1 MNEGSSLTA
10 DKSWLLMVQ
19 DEWSPRLV
27 ETLTNRLA
35 VPEGAMVGAGGNA
48 SFCDATSVK
57 TLYAWGKLKISGDG
71 QMYPQAFMDMAGWN
85 VRSIACGPATYA
97 IAAEKSAVT
106 WGAAH
111 NNELAY
117 GRNGKKSSA
126 NPAKVMNL
134 EGYYTHQVRAEEA
147 CHHVHP
153 TLSCEPDQTLQAERQ
168 K

>member
-1 MNEGSSLTA
+1 MRGPKTQCACKAHETPPETSL
-10 DKSWLLMVQ
+10 LVVQ
-19 DEWSPRLV
+19 DEWIPRLV

-35 VPEGAMVGAGGNA
+35 VPDGAMVGAGGNA
-48 SFCDATSVK
+48 SFCDATTVK

-134 EGYYTHQVRAEEA
+134 EGFYTHQVCTE
-147 CHHVHP
+147 
-153 TLSCEPDQTLQAERQ
+153 
-168 K
+168 

>member
-1 MNEGSSLTA
+1 VPEATISDVRNAFAKLLVSAHSSMTFTMIA
-10 DKSWLLMVQ
+10 PAQ

-27 ETLTNRLA
+27 ETLTNRLF
-35 VPEGAMVGAGGNA
+35 VPENALVAAGGNA
-48 SFCDATSVK
+48 SFCDATSAK

-71 QMYPQAFMDMAGWN
+71 QMYPQPFMDMAGWN
-85 VRSIACGPATYA
+85 VRSMACGPATYA

-126 NPAKVMNL
+126 NPDKVMAL
-134 EGYYTHQVRAEEA
+134 EGLYTHQVRS
-147 CHHVHP
+147 H
-153 TLSCEPDQTLQAERQ
+153 
-168 K
+168 